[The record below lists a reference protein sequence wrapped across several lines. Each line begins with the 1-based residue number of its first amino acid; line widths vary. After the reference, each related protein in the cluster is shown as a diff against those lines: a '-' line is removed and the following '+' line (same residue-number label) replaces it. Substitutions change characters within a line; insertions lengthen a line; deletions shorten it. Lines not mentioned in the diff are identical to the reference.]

1 MHRILLAEDDDA
13 IVRLLTDFLRE
24 EGFAVTAAAGERSA
38 REALERERFDL
49 ALVDLQ
55 LADGS
60 GFGVCA
66 AARARQLPVIFL
78 TASSDESTVV
88 SGFDMGA
95 DDYVAKP
102 FRPRELVSRIRS
114 VLRRCGRDKAVVTLG
129 DVQTDI
135 ERGQVT
141 KNGADVYLTALEY
154 RLLLVS
160 GAVSAAVYLVSARRR
175 YRALAD
181 MSQDIDRVLHGL
193 DSQTIAAC
201 DEGELAIL
209 SSEIR
214 KMTVRLRQAA
224 DSQHRER
231 MQLADA
237 MADISHQLRTPLTAI
252 NLTLSMLGR
261 EGLPEQ
267 ERRALLQ
274 ELRRLV
280 TRMEWL
286 VETLLKMSRIDAG
299 AVSFREESCRAADI
313 IQRAVQP
320 LAVPMELRGITLETA
335 AGEECFTGDAA
346 WSAEALGNVLKN
358 CMEHAASY
366 IRVSARETAL
376 FTEITVQDDGPGFRA
391 EDLPRLFERFYRG
404 KDAAPA
410 SVGIGLALTR
420 MVLSAQNGT
429 IRADNA
435 CPGGALFTLRWYRST
450 V

>member
-1 MHRILLAEDDDA
+1 M
-13 IVRLLTDFLRE
+13 RLLRNRE
-24 EGFAVTAAAGERSA
+24 VRRGLLLLTGITAALCAVGWAMAGPC
-38 REALERERFDL
+38 
-49 ALVDLQ
+49 
-55 LADGS
+55 
-60 GFGVCA
+60 CA
-66 AARARQLPVIFL
+66 
-78 TASSDESTVV
+78 
-88 SGFDMGA
+88 G
-95 DDYVAKP
+95 
-102 FRPRELVSRIRS
+102 
-114 VLRRCGRDKAVVTLG
+114 
-129 DVQTDI
+129 
-135 ERGQVT
+135 
-141 KNGADVYLTALEY
+141 
-154 RLLLVS
+154 LLLVS
-160 GAVSAAVYLVSARRR
+160 GAASAAVYLVSARAAVPGAGGHESGHRPGTPWVGQPDHRR
-175 YRALAD
+175 R
-181 MSQDIDRVLHGL
+181 
-193 DSQTIAAC
+193 

-313 IQRAVQP
+313 IRRAVQP

-366 IRVSARETAL
+366 IRVSARRQRCLRRSPFRMTGRASGQRICPGCLSDSIGGRMQLRPAWALAWPWPGWCFRPRTAPSAP
-376 FTEITVQDDGPGFRA
+376 IMPVQAAHYSPCAGTGARY
-391 EDLPRLFERFYRG
+391 ELYL
-404 KDAAPA
+404 DAAA
-410 SVGIGLALTR
+410 VFL
-420 MVLSAQNGT
+420 
-429 IRADNA
+429 
-435 CPGGALFTLRWYRST
+435 
-450 V
+450 

>member
-1 MHRILLAEDDDA
+1 M
-13 IVRLLTDFLRE
+13 RLLRNRE
-24 EGFAVTAAAGERSA
+24 VRRGLLLLTGITAALCAVGWAMAGPC
-38 REALERERFDL
+38 
-49 ALVDLQ
+49 
-55 LADGS
+55 
-60 GFGVCA
+60 CA
-66 AARARQLPVIFL
+66 
-78 TASSDESTVV
+78 
-88 SGFDMGA
+88 G
-95 DDYVAKP
+95 
-102 FRPRELVSRIRS
+102 
-114 VLRRCGRDKAVVTLG
+114 
-129 DVQTDI
+129 
-135 ERGQVT
+135 
-141 KNGADVYLTALEY
+141 
-154 RLLLVS
+154 LLLVS
-160 GAVSAAVYLVSARRR
+160 GAASAAVYLVSARRR

-181 MSQDIDRVLHGL
+181 MSQDIDRVRHG
-193 DSQTIAAC
+193 
-201 DEGELAIL
+201 
-209 SSEIR
+209 IR
-214 KMTVRLRQAA
+214 
-224 DSQHRER
+224 
-231 MQLADA
+231 
-237 MADISHQLRTPLTAI
+237 QLRTPLTAI

-313 IQRAVQP
+313 IRRAVQP

-410 SVGIGLALTR
+410 SVGIGLALAR

>member
-1 MHRILLAEDDDA
+1 M
-13 IVRLLTDFLRE
+13 RLLRNRE
-24 EGFAVTAAAGERSA
+24 IRRGLLLLTGITAALCAVGWAMAGPC
-38 REALERERFDL
+38 
-49 ALVDLQ
+49 
-55 LADGS
+55 
-60 GFGVCA
+60 CA
-66 AARARQLPVIFL
+66 
-78 TASSDESTVV
+78 
-88 SGFDMGA
+88 G
-95 DDYVAKP
+95 
-102 FRPRELVSRIRS
+102 
-114 VLRRCGRDKAVVTLG
+114 
-129 DVQTDI
+129 
-135 ERGQVT
+135 
-141 KNGADVYLTALEY
+141 
-154 RLLLVS
+154 LLLVS
-160 GAVSAAVYLVSARRR
+160 GAASAAVYLVSARRR
-175 YRALAD
+175 YRAL
-181 MSQDIDRVLHGL
+181 
-193 DSQTIAAC
+193 
-201 DEGELAIL
+201 
-209 SSEIR
+209 
-214 KMTVRLRQAA
+214 
-224 DSQHRER
+224 
-231 MQLADA
+231 
-237 MADISHQLRTPLTAI
+237 ADISHQLRTPLTAI

-274 ELRRLV
+274 ERRRLV

-313 IQRAVQP
+313 IRRAVQP

-410 SVGIGLALTR
+410 SVGIGLALAR

>member
-1 MHRILLAEDDDA
+1 M
-13 IVRLLTDFLRE
+13 RLLRNRE
-24 EGFAVTAAAGERSA
+24 VRRELLLLTGITAALCAVGWAMAGPC
-38 REALERERFDL
+38 
-49 ALVDLQ
+49 
-55 LADGS
+55 
-60 GFGVCA
+60 CA
-66 AARARQLPVIFL
+66 
-78 TASSDESTVV
+78 
-88 SGFDMGA
+88 G
-95 DDYVAKP
+95 
-102 FRPRELVSRIRS
+102 
-114 VLRRCGRDKAVVTLG
+114 
-129 DVQTDI
+129 
-135 ERGQVT
+135 
-141 KNGADVYLTALEY
+141 
-154 RLLLVS
+154 LLLVS
-160 GAVSAAVYLVSARRR
+160 GAASAAVYLVSARRR

-313 IQRAVQP
+313 IRRAAQP

-376 FTEITVQDDGPGFRA
+376 FTEITVRDDGQRICPGCLSDSTGGRMQLRPAWALAWPWPGWCFR
-391 EDLPRLFERFYRG
+391 PRTAPSAPIMPVPAARYSPCAGTGARYELYL
-404 KDAAPA
+404 DAAA
-410 SVGIGLALTR
+410 VFL
-420 MVLSAQNGT
+420 
-429 IRADNA
+429 
-435 CPGGALFTLRWYRST
+435 
-450 V
+450 

>member
-129 DVQTDI
+129 DVQADI